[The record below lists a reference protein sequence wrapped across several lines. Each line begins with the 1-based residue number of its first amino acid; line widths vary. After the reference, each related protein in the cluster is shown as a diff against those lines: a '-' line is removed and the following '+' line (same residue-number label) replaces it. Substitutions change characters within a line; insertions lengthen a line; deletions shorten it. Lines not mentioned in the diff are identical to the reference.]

1 MSEKRLV
8 QRADKVA
15 FMKVED
21 KHVRMKGFT
30 TQAISKNPK
39 EYTRQYVDE
48 LFETTDV
55 VGISSSIEFAFD
67 QFKGDLVHDKLVQ
80 IIDEER
86 VGTDS
91 VVEIMIVDF
100 TKEDATTPGTFE
112 ARKRK
117 YSVIPNTEGGSL
129 DAYTYEGTLR
139 VNGAV
144 EVGTA
149 TTTDDWAT
157 ATFAP
162 AVVEQP

>member
-30 TQAISKNPK
+30 TQAISRNPK
-39 EYTRQYVDE
+39 EYARQYVDE

-67 QFKGDLVHDKLVQ
+67 QFKGDLVHDELVR
-80 IIDEER
+80 IIDEEK

-91 VVEIMIVDF
+91 IVEIMIVDF
-100 TKEDATTPGTFE
+100 TKEDATTPGSFE
-112 ARKRK
+112 ARKR
-117 YSVIPNTEGGSL
+117 
-129 DAYTYEGTLR
+129 
-139 VNGAV
+139 
-144 EVGTA
+144 
-149 TTTDDWAT
+149 
-157 ATFAP
+157 
-162 AVVEQP
+162 